1 MPGGVG
7 SLLSVSRAVTL
18 LRFVAGMG
26 CLVRSTLRPYWLDR
40 VRCWFDCGL
49 RRRLLPGNPW
59 LRLSSNPSYGFRV
72 RQRPLRLHVAASA
85 WDPGLELFCVHDPN
99 RPRHR
104 RDGSLCSSS
113 EVDGSCR
120 TSNGRRSHPP
130 LVRFQSPTAFT
141 SHVARCPVLPASGR
155 SRFGVGV
162 GFGWTRLT
170 SDPAMGRSPLRF
182 YARLWRRD
190 SRAVLGE
197 SP

>member
-7 SLLSVSRAVTL
+7 SLLNICRAPSRSCGSLPAWAVWSDRRCGRIGLTASAVGSTAD
-18 LRFVAGMG
+18 FVVG
-26 CLVRSTLRPYWLDR
+26 CCLGTRGCVCPPTLRMGSASGNGPCGFTLPLQHGTRVLSFLCARPESTSSSPGWL
-40 VRCWFDCGL
+40 
-49 RRRLLPGNPW
+49 
-59 LRLSSNPSYGFRV
+59 
-72 RQRPLRLHVAASA
+72 
-85 WDPGLELFCVHDPN
+85 
-99 RPRHR
+99 
-104 RDGSLCSSS
+104 LCSSS
-113 EVDGSCR
+113 DVDGSCR
-120 TSNGRRSHPP
+120 ASNGRRSHPP